1 MPSWVK
7 QSYSINIVEIFF
19 VARIYKAKTNNHP
32 NLENDLYRIGLFLA
46 TNLAIIVIASIS
58 LRLLGVESILA
69 DNGMDLDLKALLIF
83 CAVFGFAGSLISLL
97 LSKFMAK
104 MSSRTQIIKEP
115 QNAQERWL
123 LTTVAE
129 LAKKA
134 NIGMPEVGIFPAQQS
149 NAFAT
154 GWNRNN
160 ALVAVSA
167 GLLERFS
174 KDEAK
179 AVLAHEIGHVANGD
193 MITLALVQ
201 GVVNTFVMFAARVI
215 GFFVDRVVLKNQRGL
230 GLGYWITT
238 IIAEIC
244 LGILA
249 STIVMWFSR
258 QREFRADKAGAQL
271 AGRTAMIGALQKLQA
286 ETQAQVPSQMP
297 DTMTAFGISSGWKRK
312 RSRLFMTHPPLEER
326 IEALKYG

>member
-1 MPSWVK
+1 M
-7 QSYSINIVEIFF
+7 
-19 VARIYKAKTNNHP
+19 
-32 NLENDLYRIGLFLA
+32 YRIGLFLL
-46 TNLAIIVIASIS
+46 TNLAIIVVASIS
-58 LRLLGVESILA
+58 LRLLGVDNILA
-69 DNGMDLDLKALLIF
+69 NNGMDLDLRALLLF
-83 CAVFGFAGSLISLL
+83 CAVFGFIGSFVSLL
-97 LSKFMAK
+97 LSKFIAK
-104 MSSRTQIIKEP
+104 RTSGTQIIQQP
-115 QNAQERWL
+115 QTEQERWL
-123 LTTVAE
+123 MQTVAD

-134 NIGMPEVGIFPAQQS
+134 DIGMPDVGIFPAQQS

-167 GLLERFS
+167 GLLQRFS
-174 KDEAK
+174 RDEAR

-193 MITLALVQ
+193 MITLSLVQ

-215 GFFVDRVVLKNQRGL
+215 GFFVDRVVLKNNRGL

-238 IIAEIC
+238 VVAEIA

-258 QREFRADKAGAQL
+258 QREFRADAAGAQL
-271 AGRTAMIGALQKLQA
+271 AGRTAMLGALEKLRS
-286 ETQAQVPSQMP
+286 ETQAQIANEMP

-312 RSRLFMTHPPLEER
+312 TSKLFMTHPPLEER
-326 IEALKYG
+326 IKALKYG